1 MLLRPTINQLYLL
14 SIAPSNRPP
23 HLKQPPSP
31 NLPFSPS
38 ESIHQIII
46 HQATLVVACPV
57 RVSPP
62 FQSGYLPTHSSA
74 KRTACV
80 CPCPKQGIPQFIMY
94 QFVHFTY
101 AFFNRDTSTNHPPS
115 TACGACPVRVS
126 PPFQSGYLPDHL
138 AAKRTPCVY
147 PCPKQGIPP
156 ATATPYLY
164 FLSSTS
170 TILPPNTP
178 RPHLPLPRQS
188 ITP

>member
-62 FQSGYLPTHSSA
+62 FQSGYHPTHFST
-74 KRTACV
+74 KRTPCV
-80 CPCPKQGIPQFIMY
+80 CPCPKQGIPNPQPLTLCRCRGHPAASDNTAP
-94 QFVHFTY
+94 QNRATLY
-101 AFFNRDTSTNHPPS
+101 AT
-115 TACGACPVRVS
+115 GA
-126 PPFQSGYLPDHL
+126 
-138 AAKRTPCVY
+138 
-147 PCPKQGIPP
+147 
-156 ATATPYLY
+156 ATAPQPPIQNAPR
-164 FLSSTS
+164 FL
-170 TILPPNTP
+170 LR
-178 RPHLPLPRQS
+178 RPALPLPENSPAPPRDKPFAPTISRFQLKVSPSGCQS
-188 ITP
+188 RPPEAPPRFAE